1 MLNFI
6 RTTVSQFFG
15 ELGAKLTSEYLKGG
29 AAGGAAIVADEIRR
43 RTREIPRD
51 VVVQI
56 LQSMRS
62 EDCDRLM
69 ALHRAYLKK
78 GDDTAFMTMMA
89 ASLPRDAS
97 DRIDREAAKAC
108 FAYLNRTWT
117 YDQLVQHIEMVKND
131 PVQGM
136 MRIFAS
142 EAGVLLATLA
152 GVAGHVAVRASEEV
166 AAAVRRLDAAA
177 AAVAPDL
184 ETKLA
189 PVNTKLR
196 DIIARLNDIGR

>member
-15 ELGAKLTSEYLKGG
+15 ELGAKLTSEYLRGG
-29 AAGGAAIVADEIRR
+29 AAGGATIVAEEIRR
-43 RTREIPRD
+43 RTREVPRD

-56 LQSMRS
+56 LQSMRP

-69 ALHRAYLKK
+69 RLHLAYLTE

-117 YDQLVQHIEMVKND
+117 YDQLVQHVEMVKHD
-131 PVQGM
+131 PIQGM
-136 MRIFAS
+136 FRVFAS
-142 EAGVLLATLA
+142 KAGAPLALLS
-152 GVAGHVAVRASEEV
+152 GVAARVAVRAGEGVV
-166 AAAVRRLDAAA
+166 AAAKRLDAAA
-177 AAVAPDL
+177 EAAAPKLGPIKTRL
-184 ETKLA
+184 EEALE
-189 PVNTKLR
+189 
-196 DIIARLNDIGR
+196 RLKQKGR